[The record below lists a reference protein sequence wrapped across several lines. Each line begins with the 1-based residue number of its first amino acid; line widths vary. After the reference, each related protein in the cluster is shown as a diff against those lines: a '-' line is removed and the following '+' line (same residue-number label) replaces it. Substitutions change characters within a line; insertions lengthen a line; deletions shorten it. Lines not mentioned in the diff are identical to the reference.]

1 MSFIITRKVK
11 NTTYVYEVT
20 SYRNKEGKP
29 RNRQKCLGKLDNDGI
44 LISSK
49 KRHPLQIEEVKIVT
63 RKIILKPARHGK
75 LIPFVVFMEK
85 LKKSAAQ
92 RRTGKTF
99 RHLRVIRQG
108 DSRELVGSPYVTEHD
123 LSRCPS
129 ICCGSLLA

>member
-1 MSFIITRKVK
+1 MSFIITRKK
-11 NTTYVYEVT
+11 NNTIYVYKVT
-20 SYRNKEGKP
+20 SYRNEEGKP

-75 LIPFVVFMEK
+75 LIPFVVFMDK

-99 RHLRVIRQG
+99 RHFGVVG
-108 DSRELVGSPYVTEHD
+108 ECDSRELVGSPHVAEHD
-123 LSRCPS
+123 FPCSS
-129 ICCGSLLA
+129 GVSCGSLSA